1 MEGYAVKIA
10 IVGGSGHYRYV
21 LNELKN
27 HTLLG
32 IAPGIIGEDLTKLQA
47 ALAKRELEAPVFDDW
62 KKLVKNADAVVV
74 NTRPDKNA
82 IVSAYCLERDIH
94 VFSEKPLAIDMP
106 QLQMLG
112 KVTEKSKASICAMF
126 GIRYTGWYKAVKEAV
141 RDIGT
146 IRLIQAQKSYKLGVR
161 PDFYKTKSTF
171 GGIIPWVSIHAL
183 DWILDLTGA
192 KVTAIGADTNNDHN
206 FGNGDLEMTG
216 LCQLQLEGGI
226 LASVSADFFRPQGA
240 PTHDDDRIRVVGTQ
254 GIVEYMGGVVTKL
267 DASGQTQLPVGEGE
281 DVFALFLRRIAG
293 EDVGVTPQESFY
305 LTELALNLNEAAE
318 P

>member
-1 MEGYAVKIA
+1 MKIA

-21 LNELKN
+21 LGELKN

-32 IAPGIIGEDLTKLQA
+32 IAPGVIGEDLGKLQK
-47 ALAKRELEAPVFDDW
+47 ALANRELEAPLFDDW
-62 KKLVKNADAVVV
+62 KKLVKAADVVVV

-82 IVSAYCLERDIH
+82 IVTAYCLERNIP

-112 KVTEKSKASICAMF
+112 KAAEKSKAFVCAML
-126 GIRYTGWYKAVKEAV
+126 GIRYSGWYRSVKAAV
-141 RDIGT
+141 SGIGT
-146 IRLIQAQKSYKLGVR
+146 IRMINAQKSYKLGVR
-161 PDFYKTKSTF
+161 PDFYKHKETF

-192 KVTAIGADTNNDHN
+192 QVTAISADTNCDHN
-206 FGNGDLEMTG
+206 SGNGDLEMTG

-226 LASVSADFFRPQGA
+226 LASVSADFFRPEGA
-240 PTHDDDRIRVVGTQ
+240 PTHDDDRIRVVGTE
-254 GIVEYMGGVVTKL
+254 GIVEYMDGKVIKTDKTGVSQVL
-267 DASGQTQLPVGEGE
+267 CREDG
-281 DVFALFLRRIAG
+281 DVFALFLRRVGG

-305 LTELALNLNEAAE
+305 VTELALNLAEAAQL
-318 P
+318 